1 MLDGGEE
8 ARLGA
13 EVRGAAKDGGE
24 VEAEAV
30 DVVFGDPVAQAV
42 QHPLHDFGV
51 GEVEG
56 VAAAGVVDIVAVVVK
71 PVVVAVV
78 DAALAEEGAVDVL
91 FGAVVV
97 DDVEDDFDAG
107 AVQGFDEVFEVVGAA
122 VARVRHVV
130 GEDVVA
136 PVVAQAAPLQVD
148 FVEVLTDGQEF
159 DGGDAERFQV
169 FNARRVR
176 HAGEGAGDVA
186 RDGGV
191 LAAEAFDVRF
201 VDDGFY
207 PRGAQRGVVFPVE
220 VARADNDAFGGEG
233 GVVTRVAVVMQR
245 QFVGVAVL
253 RQAVDGFGVGVE
265 QEFLWVVAAAA
276 VVFAIYPP
284 AVALSGGQP
293 GDEDVPDVAV
303 FVGAHAPLAAF
314 CVKEAEGD
322 GGGVAAHQREV
333 HAVMVADAGEAAAE
347 RVGAPFVAEQR
358 RLVFHQA
365 SAPVSRARKMV
376 ASGGRVRLSECG
388 LPWLPMSSVWTVLPP
403 LMPLPLYWASSE
415 FRISW

>member
-30 DVVFGDPVAQAV
+30 NVVFGDPVAQAV

-122 VARVRHVV
+122 VAFVRHVV

-136 PVVAQAAPLQVD
+136 PVVAQAAPL
-148 FVEVLTDGQEF
+148 
-159 DGGDAERFQV
+159 
-169 FNARRVR
+169 
-176 HAGEGAGDVA
+176 
-186 RDGGV
+186 
-191 LAAEAFDVRF
+191 
-201 VDDGFY
+201 
-207 PRGAQRGVVFPVE
+207 
-220 VARADNDAFGGEG
+220 
-233 GVVTRVAVVMQR
+233 
-245 QFVGVAVL
+245 
-253 RQAVDGFGVGVE
+253 
-265 QEFLWVVAAAA
+265 
-276 VVFAIYPP
+276 
-284 AVALSGGQP
+284 
-293 GDEDVPDVAV
+293 
-303 FVGAHAPLAAF
+303 
-314 CVKEAEGD
+314 
-322 GGGVAAHQREV
+322 
-333 HAVMVADAGEAAAE
+333 
-347 RVGAPFVAEQR
+347 
-358 RLVFHQA
+358 
-365 SAPVSRARKMV
+365 
-376 ASGGRVRLSECG
+376 
-388 LPWLPMSSVWTVLPP
+388 
-403 LMPLPLYWASSE
+403 
-415 FRISW
+415 

>member
-8 ARLGA
+8 TRLGV
-13 EVRGAAKDGGE
+13 EVGGAAKDGGE

-56 VAAAGVVDIVAVVVK
+56 VAAAGVVDIVAVVVE

-97 DDVEDDFDAG
+97 HDVEDDFDAR

-130 GEDVVA
+130 GEDVVT

-148 FVEVLTDGQEF
+148 FVQVLADGQEF
-159 DGGDAERFQV
+159 DGGDAEVFQV
-169 FNARRVR
+169 FDARRVR

-191 LAAEAFDVRF
+191 LAAEAFDVCF
-201 VDDGFY
+201 VDDGFC

-220 VARADNDAFGGEG
+220 VARADDDAFGGEG

-253 RQAVDGFGVGVE
+253 RQAVDGFGVGVK
-265 QEFLWVVAAAA
+265 QEFLRVVAAAA

-284 AVALSGGQP
+284 AVALSGG
-293 GDEDVPDVAV
+293 
-303 FVGAHAPLAAF
+303 
-314 CVKEAEGD
+314 
-322 GGGVAAHQREV
+322 
-333 HAVMVADAGEAAAE
+333 
-347 RVGAPFVAEQR
+347 
-358 RLVFHQA
+358 
-365 SAPVSRARKMV
+365 
-376 ASGGRVRLSECG
+376 
-388 LPWLPMSSVWTVLPP
+388 
-403 LMPLPLYWASSE
+403 
-415 FRISW
+415 